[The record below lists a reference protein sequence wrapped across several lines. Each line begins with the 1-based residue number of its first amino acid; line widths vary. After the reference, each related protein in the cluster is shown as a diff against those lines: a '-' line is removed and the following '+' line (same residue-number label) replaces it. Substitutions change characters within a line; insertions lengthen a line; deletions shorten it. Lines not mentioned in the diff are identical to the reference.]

1 MVQRN
6 FQGYTT
12 HAETELF
19 GFSATSISMLEDAYA
34 QNHRELKD
42 YYKAIAAGMIPTS
55 KSIKLTFD

>member
-1 MVQRN
+1 
-6 FQGYTT
+6 
-12 HAETELF
+12 
-19 GFSATSISMLEDAYA
+19 MLEDAYA